1 MPSNPAGRRAV
12 LNLHNQNGLITLLE
26 LSHPDIMTKRL
37 ALNAANV
44 THAGN
49 TYFAANFEVDYPT
62 DDRGIPTGRMRI
74 SNVTKEVWQLIGN
87 LEEPPPSIRLLWV
100 LEDDTET
107 IQDEWDLLDLSRVT
121 GSALAVEGE
130 FSHERYANE
139 PHPSVRMTGRKF
151 YWMNYW

>member
-1 MPSNPAGRRAV
+1 MPSNTAGRRAV

-26 LSHPDIMTKRL
+26 LSHPDIVTKRI
-37 ALNAANV
+37 ALNTANV
-44 THAGN
+44 THAAN

-62 DDRGIPTGRMRI
+62 DDKGIPTGRMRI

-121 GSALAVEGE
+121 GTSLAVEGE

-139 PHPSVRMTGRKF
+139 PHPSVRMSGQKF
-151 YWMNYW
+151 HWMNFW

>member
-1 MPSNPAGRRAV
+1 MPSNTAGRRAV

-26 LSHPDIMTKRL
+26 LSHPDIATKRI
-37 ALNAANV
+37 ALSTANV
-44 THAGN
+44 THATN

-62 DDRGIPTGRMRI
+62 DDKGIPTGRMRI
-74 SNVTKEVWQLIGN
+74 SNVTKEIWQLIGN
-87 LEEPPPSIRLLWV
+87 LEEPPPSVRLLWV

-130 FSHERYANE
+130 FSHELYANE